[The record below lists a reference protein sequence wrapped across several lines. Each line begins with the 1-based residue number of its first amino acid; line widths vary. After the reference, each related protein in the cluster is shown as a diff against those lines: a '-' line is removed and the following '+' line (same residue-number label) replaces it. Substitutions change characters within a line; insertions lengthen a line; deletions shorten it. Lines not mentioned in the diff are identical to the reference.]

1 MATRGSLVIGKKRY
15 YISYGADPRSARGVL
30 RDALRIWKR
39 SRTKTRRS
47 FIRIVKRIAG
57 SDWIRGY
64 APKSFG
70 WPFEEYRWFVSL
82 RKGTIKYKEILK
94 PKRK

>member
-15 YISYGADPRSARGVL
+15 FVCCDAYPRFARGVL

-39 SRTKTRRS
+39 SRTKTRRG
-47 FIRIVKRIAG
+47 FIRIVNRVAG
-57 SDWIRGY
+57 HRWVEGY

-82 RKGTIKYKEILK
+82 KKGTIKYKEILK